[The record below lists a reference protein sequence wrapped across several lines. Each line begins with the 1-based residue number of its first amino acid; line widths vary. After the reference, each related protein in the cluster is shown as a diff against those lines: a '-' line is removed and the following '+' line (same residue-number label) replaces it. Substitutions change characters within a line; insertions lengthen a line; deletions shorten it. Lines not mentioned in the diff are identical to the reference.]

1 MSNNL
6 GDSWLGIAVFWGIWV
21 WLIWVWLIWGLI
33 TGSKI
38 NKENKNVQGHGG
50 VEEGRDQGDPL

>member
-1 MSNNL
+1 MEWSI
-6 GDSWLGIAVFWGIWV
+6 GG
-21 WLIWVWLIWGLI
+21 WVWLIWGLI